1 MTARTII
8 AALSAYAFCA
18 VLTFGYAAANETEC
32 AAKARD
38 VAKCQATSA
47 AAAGIFWP
55 FYWSWVAFD
64 AEGGDELL

>member
-38 VAKCQATSA
+38 VSKCQ
-47 AAAGIFWP
+47 AAAGIGAAVFWP
-55 FYWSWVAFD
+55 LYWSWVAFD
-64 AEGGDELL
+64 AEERG